1 MILGIYGAGGLGRE
15 VYEIAIRRNTANFLW
30 DQIVFIDDNID
41 EGDFFGTIIIHFDS
55 LKKQKNEYECII
67 AVGEPLTREKLFR
80 RLTDENIKLTSL
92 IDPTATVSPTA
103 KIGNG
108 TIICEYS
115 TIHTGVELGNNV
127 LIQPYCTLGHD
138 IMVGNHSVLSTFC
151 APGGGAVFGERVF
164 VGMQST
170 IIGGLSIGDDAIISM
185 GAAVFRD
192 IPVGATVVG
201 NPARITRGNNEHRA
215 LCRLTRAKNEL

>member
-1 MILGIYGAGGLGRE
+1 MILGIYGCGGLGRE
-15 VYEIAIRRNTANFLW
+15 IYEIAVRRNTATSLW
-30 DQIVFIDDNID
+30 NQIVFIDDNKD
-41 EGDFFGTIIIHFDS
+41 EGNFFGTQIIQFNH
-55 LKKQKNEYECII
+55 LRNHKNEFECII
-67 AVGEPLTREKLFR
+67 AVGEPSTRRKLFR
-80 RLTDENIKLTSL
+80 KLIDEKIKLTFL

-108 TIICEYS
+108 SIICEYS
-115 TIHTGVELGNNV
+115 TIHTGVELGNNI

-151 APGGGAVFGERVF
+151 APGGGVAFGECVF

-170 IIGGLSIGDDAIISM
+170 IIEGLTVGDDAIISM

-192 IPVGATVVG
+192 IPAGATVVG

-215 LCRLTRAKNEL
+215 LGRRIRAKVS